1 MKTVRAFFFVL
12 LMSAQSAI
20 RGGAASIPGEA
31 AIEATLVAIEA
42 TLAAMETNVAFISA
56 ELGEISAA
64 QIAAAAQRELLHD
77 AEMIQQE
84 LISDREMT
92 QQQILSERELRRLD
106 RQVDLQDRMYD
117 NMQFN
122 TRTLNRHTW
131 GRVREQL
138 VALAEASRTGNAIAY
153 AADNLERLFSD
164 RYRNYQGYLANTKG
178 ASAPANFRRD
188 YRNWY
193 NTQRDGI
200 DGALRAANL
209 QYKQFSSEERT
220 LNTLQGLSETAQGRM
235 KALQVGHQI
244 AMQQVRQTQKLRAL
258 VMAQMQMQSNYLAS
272 EAAKEAANQAKAENF
287 FTHDGETTLGN
298 EKRWNPAS
306 ENLSGASY

>member
-1 MKTVRAFFFVL
+1 MKTAKAFFFVL

-20 RGGAASIPGEA
+20 GGGAASIPGEA
-31 AIEATLVAIEA
+31 AIEATLIAMEA
-42 TLAAMETNVAFISA
+42 TLAAMEANIAFISA

-77 AEMIQQE
+77 AEMLQQE
-84 LISDREMT
+84 LLSDREMA
-92 QQQILSERELRRLD
+92 QQQILSERELHRLD
-106 RQVDLQDRMYD
+106 RQIDLQDKMYS

-122 TRTLNRHTW
+122 THTLNRHAW
-131 GRVREQL
+131 GKVKEQL
-138 VALAEASRTGNAIAY
+138 VALANASRTGNAIAY
-153 AADNLERLFSD
+153 AADNLEQLFSN
-164 RYRNYQGYLANTKG
+164 RYKNYRAYLANTKG
-178 ASAPANFRRD
+178 ADGPGNFRRD

-209 QYKQFSSEERT
+209 QYRQFSSEERT
-220 LNTLQGLSETAQGRM
+220 LETLQGLSETSQGRM

-306 ENLSGASY
+306 ENLSGVSY